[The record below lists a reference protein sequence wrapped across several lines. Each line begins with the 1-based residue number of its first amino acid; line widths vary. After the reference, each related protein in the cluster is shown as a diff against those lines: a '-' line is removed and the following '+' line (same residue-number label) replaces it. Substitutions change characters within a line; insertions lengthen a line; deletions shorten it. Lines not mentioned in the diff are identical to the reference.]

1 MGQKDHRDSQ
11 RQRDKN
17 KRSAQGRERRQEV
30 SANTEPTE
38 TGGYTLSSRERPKK
52 RERQTY
58 KRERPSRV
66 KQGEAP

>member
-52 RERQTY
+52 RET
-58 KRERPSRV
+58 
-66 KQGEAP
+66 AI